1 METSSANADYTLF
14 PFIDTSMILLFLS
27 LTCYNTFK
35 SFFSGFWSFPRSKHA
50 SSKSSPSSEKPQNL
64 DSSTEEASFKE
75 EFAVVC
81 REEVEK
87 VMENLGFL
95 CSRESEELK
104 ESFGSDELSSLFE
117 EEPSLAELKEAF
129 DVFDVNKDGSIDA
142 QELQRISCV
151 LGLKEGFRIE
161 NCNKMIRNFDVN
173 GDGRIDFQEF
183 VKLMDNTF
191 S

>member
-14 PFIDTSMILLFLS
+14 PFIDISMILLFLS

-35 SFFSGFWSFPRSKHA
+35 SFFSVIWSFPPSKHA
-50 SSKSSPSSEKPQNL
+50 SPKSSASSEKPQNL
-64 DSSTEEASFKE
+64 EASFKE
-75 EFAVVC
+75 DFVVVC
-81 REEVEK
+81 REEVEEL
-87 VMENLGFL
+87 MGSLGIF
-95 CSRESEELK
+95 CSPESEELN
-104 ESFGSDELSSLFE
+104 ESFGSDEFSSLFE

-142 QELQRISCV
+142 PELQRIFCL
-151 LGLKEGFRIE
+151 LGLKEGFKIE
-161 NCNKMIRNFDVN
+161 NCSKMIKNFDVN

-183 VKLMDNTF
+183 VKLMENTF

>member
-27 LTCYNTFK
+27 LTCCNTFK

-50 SSKSSPSSEKPQNL
+50 SSKSSPSSEKP
-64 DSSTEEASFKE
+64 DCSTEEASFKE
-75 EFAVVC
+75 EFVSVC

-87 VMENLGFL
+87 VMENLGFF

-104 ESFGSDELSSLFE
+104 ESFGSDEVWSLFE

-142 QELQRISCV
+142 EELQRISCV

-183 VKLMDNTF
+183 LKLMENTF